1 MNVSIIGMGPAG
13 VTVVKTLR
21 ENRFNDQIEM
31 FSTEKAPPYSPPAL
45 GAYLVSGNN
54 NILFRD
60 GKDFCERYNVICHF
74 GEKIKRIIPEKRQI
88 KSQNNSVYTFDYLVI
103 ASGASL
109 YSPVKG
115 SNKGGIYDFKTLGSA
130 NKIREIAQ
138 DKKNKTAV
146 IVGGSFIGVEI
157 ALCLAKIGIKPLLL
171 NRRGWIMPR
180 LLDVET
186 SKYVEKDLR
195 AKGVEVMLNTEGE
208 EFVGNKDVEYLLTTD
223 GKKLKA
229 DIYITA
235 TGARP
240 NTGFLK
246 NTDIECDIGIVVN
259 EKLQTKYPYIYACGD
274 VAETIDFLSNKS
286 KIHGLFPVAVNH
298 AKTVAFN
305 ILGRNRKYERQINMN
320 SLKELR
326 FKIITVGN
334 HDGEEIKFKTKDVLR
349 KIYIRDSRITGFVLL
364 GDISKA
370 GIYLFL
376 LKKREDI
383 ARYKDIL

>member
-1 MNVSIIGMGPAG
+1 MNVSVIGMGPAG

-21 ENRFNDQIEM
+21 KNGFNDQIEM

-45 GAYLVSGNN
+45 GAYLVSGKDD
-54 NILFRD
+54 ILFRD
-60 GKDFCERYNVICHF
+60 GKDFCERYNVTCHS
-74 GEKIKRIIPEKRQI
+74 GEKITRIMPEERTI
-88 KSQNNSVYTFDYLVI
+88 KSRNNSIYKFDYLVI

-109 YSPVKG
+109 YAPVKG
-115 SNKGGIYDFKTLGSA
+115 SNKGGICDFKTLGGA
-130 NKIREIAQ
+130 NKIRKIAQ
-138 DKKNKTAV
+138 SGKNKTAV
-146 IVGGSFIGVEI
+146 IVGGGFIGVEI
-157 ALCLAKIGIKPLLL
+157 ALCLAGIGIKPFLL

-208 EFVGNKDVEYLLTTD
+208 EFIGNKDVEYLLTTD

-235 TGARP
+235 TGVRP
-240 NTGFLK
+240 NIGFLK
-246 NTDIECDIGIVVN
+246 DTDIEHNTGIVVN

-305 ILGRNRKYERQINMN
+305 ILGRDIKYERQINMN
-320 SLKELR
+320 SLKELS

-334 HDGEEIKFKTKDVLR
+334 HDGEEIRYKARDVLR
-349 KIYIRDSRITGFVLL
+349 KIYITDNRITGFVLL
-364 GDISKA
+364 GDISDA
-370 GIYLFL
+370 GIYLSL

-383 ARYKDIL
+383 LRMA

>member
-1 MNVSIIGMGPAG
+1 MKVSIIGMGPAG

-21 ENRFNDQIEM
+21 ENGFNDKIEM
-31 FSTEKAPPYSPPAL
+31 FSAENASPYSPPAL
-45 GAYLVSGNN
+45 GAYLVSGNDDV
-54 NILFRD
+54 LFRD
-60 GKDFCERYNVICHF
+60 GEDFCERYNVTCRF
-74 GEKIKRIIPEKRQI
+74 GEKIKRIMPEERQI
-88 KSQNNSVYTFDYLVI
+88 KSQNNTVYTFDYLVI

-109 YSPVKG
+109 YAPVKG
-115 SNKGGIYDFKTLGSA
+115 SNKGGICDFKTLGGA

-138 DKKNKTAV
+138 GKKDKTAV
-146 IVGGSFIGVEI
+146 IVGGGFIGVEI

-186 SKYVEKDLR
+186 SKYVKKDLR

-229 DIYITA
+229 DIYIMA

-240 NTGFLK
+240 NIDFLK
-246 NTDIECDIGIVVN
+246 DTDIEHNTGIVVN

-274 VAETIDFLSNKS
+274 VAETIDFFSNKS

-305 ILGRNRKYERQINMN
+305 IMGRGRKYERQINMN
-320 SLKELR
+320 SLKELS

-334 HDGEEIKFKTKDVLR
+334 HDGEEIRFKTKDVLR
-349 KIYIRDSRITGFVLL
+349 KIYITDNKITGFVLL

-370 GIYLFL
+370 GIYLSL

-383 ARYKDIL
+383 SKYKDIL